1 MGPGRH
7 VEKEIVGLCV
17 PSRLGHLGPLLAIIH
32 PRGAI
37 LEIRLSSGCSE
48 KSSKTK
54 KAIEMTISTFVTL
67 ALGIVLLLFGR
78 RAFWIL
84 VAVAGFIAGLTFAT
98 QFMSGQSE
106 LVILLIAIVAGGI
119 GAVLA
124 IMLEWLA
131 ILIAGFLAGG
141 YLATTLAVSLGMA
154 IASGN
159 WVVYI
164 IGGIIGLI
172 LVAALFDWAI
182 IILSVLLGADLIVSV
197 LSIPSSTY
205 YWVIFLVLIV
215 VGIVVQAGYWHRRY
229 PVQRTWG
236 RRQST

>member
-1 MGPGRH
+1 
-7 VEKEIVGLCV
+7 V
-17 PSRLGHLGPLLAIIH
+17 LAIIH
-32 PRGAI
+32 PGGAI
-37 LEIRLSSGCSE
+37 VEIGLSSGCLE
-48 KSSKTK
+48 KSARQEKEF
-54 KAIEMTISTFVTL
+54 EMTISAILTL

-78 RAFWIL
+78 RAFWIF

-98 QFMSGQSE
+98 QYLSGQSE
-106 LVILLIAIVAGGI
+106 LVILLIAIVAGVI
-119 GAVLA
+119 GAILA

-141 YLATTLAVSLGMA
+141 FLASTLAVSLG
-154 IASGN
+154 ITITSGN

-182 IILSVLLGADLIVSV
+182 IILSVLLGADLIVYG
-197 LSIPSSTY
+197 LSITHSTY

-215 VGIVVQAGYWHRRY
+215 VGIVVQAGFWHRRY
-229 PVQRTWG
+229 PVKRTWG
-236 RRQST
+236 RRQSTESLSK

>member
-1 MGPGRH
+1 
-7 VEKEIVGLCV
+7 VEIG
-17 PSRLGHLGPLLAIIH
+17 
-32 PRGAI
+32 
-37 LEIRLSSGCSE
+37 LSSGCLE
-48 KSSKTK
+48 KSARQK
-54 KAIEMTISTFVTL
+54 KELEMTISAILTL
-67 ALGIVLLLFGR
+67 VLGIVLLLFGR
-78 RAFWIL
+78 RAFWIF

-98 QFMSGQSE
+98 QYLSGQSE
-106 LVILLIAIVAGGI
+106 LVILLIAIGAGVI

-141 YLATTLAVSLGMA
+141 FLATTLAVSMGVT

-182 IILSVLLGADLIVSV
+182 IILSVLLGDLPSV
-197 LSIPSSTY
+197 DRCRHCRAGRFLASPLSCQAYLVATPIDRIPAQMMMSYRKT
-205 YWVIFLVLIV
+205 
-215 VGIVVQAGYWHRRY
+215 G
-229 PVQRTWG
+229 T
-236 RRQST
+236 